1 MNHSRPIAASLAP
14 VLAGT
19 FACVMA
25 ISFLSCGFRDEPKKE
40 TGPTARVPTIGLVFD
55 IGGRDDASF
64 NRSAYDGLVML
75 ARDAYGHIRDDPE
88 TDFGYMLDIRVLE
101 SKLDGADREQ
111 LLRSL
116 AEEGRDLV
124 IALGFLFADS
134 ISSVARDFPAT
145 HFVLIDGLVPD
156 LSTKSSITC
165 IEFAENEG
173 SFLVGAYAGLIA
185 ADRGPDARI
194 GFIGGMD
201 TPLIR
206 RFLSGYTAG
215 AAYTNPSLRVS
226 GRVLSAFVSREPGGF
241 NDPKRAGELAS
252 VLYQANAAV
261 IYHAA
266 RASGRGVFEAAE
278 RLGAKAIGVDSDQAS
293 ILAASNEQADQLLAK
308 VVVTSMLKRVD
319 RVVYALGQ
327 ELLSDV
333 PIPGGYRT
341 FGISEG
347 GVGYVA
353 SGLPADVVTT
363 LSDLARRIGS
373 GELIVPKDE
382 QALADFIDILR

>member
-1 MNHSRPIAASLAP
+1 MNHSRPLVTSLSV
-14 VLAGT
+14 VLVFLLT
-19 FACVMA
+19 FLFV
-25 ISFLSCGFRDEPKKE
+25 SCGFRDEPKKE

-75 ARDAYGHIRDDPE
+75 ARDAVGHIRDDPE
-88 TDFGYMLDIRVLE
+88 TDFGYMLDIRVIE

-116 AEEGRDLV
+116 ADEGRDLV
-124 IALGFLFADS
+124 IAVGFLFADS
-134 ISSVARDFPAT
+134 ISAVARDFPAT

-156 LSTKSSITC
+156 LNTQSSITC
-165 IEFAENEG
+165 VGFAENEG

-185 ADRGPDARI
+185 AEAGPNTKI

-206 RFLSGYTAG
+206 RFFSGYAAG
-215 AAYTNPSLRVS
+215 AAYTNPSLRSS
-226 GRVLSAFVSREPGGF
+226 GRVLSAFVSREPVGF
-241 NDPKRAGELAS
+241 NDPKRASELAS

-266 RASGRGVFEAAE
+266 GASGRGVFEVAE

-293 ILAASNEQADQLLAK
+293 ILAASTNQADQLLAK
-308 VVVTSMLKRVD
+308 VIVTSMLKRVD
-319 RVVYALGQ
+319 RAIYALGQ
-327 ELLSDV
+327 ELLADV
-333 PIPGGYRT
+333 PIAGGYRT
-341 FGISEG
+341 FGIAEG

-353 SGLPADVVTT
+353 SGLPADVVTM
-363 LSDLARRIGS
+363 LSDLASRIAS
-373 GELIVPKDE
+373 GALLIPKDE
-382 QALADFIDILR
+382 QSLADFIAVLK